1 MARLSPARS
10 LGGGSPKPKAPTVHL
25 PFTSSIYPINTAG
38 ILGSYNPERDYQVQS
53 GSEGLNDLLEEIG
66 TKKKVGQRNTDQK
79 RREIDRSYQQTVG
92 DQKRELGYDQADLGY
107 KLGQLGINFGR
118 SIEDLSTAKQRG
130 DQDYERTLTNMQHEY
145 GSRAEQQSQNAIQQG
160 TDEAGTTAAS
170 SAVRGANQA
179 YDKGNVDL
187 GHARAEEDFTRRED
201 RLNQDYQSDV
211 AHADEGFGRQQ
222 TQEGINVARAG
233 QGATTAQHNLTH
245 SWLDTLNEYA
255 TKGSHATRT
264 QEGYET
270 AAGEAAAYEASKL
283 HPGIHFPGST
293 QPGAATQG
301 PHTAATG
308 GGTLAPVKLGGG
320 PRLGTGRRLAAPRY

>member
-1 MARLSPARS
+1 MPRLNPSTS
-10 LGGGSPKPKAPTVHL
+10 LGTPKPKKTVHL
-25 PFTSSIYPINTAG
+25 PFTSSIYPTNTAG

-66 TKKKVGQRNTDQK
+66 TKRQIGQRNTGQK
-79 RREIDRSYQQTVG
+79 RREINRSYQQTVG
-92 DQKRELGYDQADLGY
+92 DQKRELGYDQSDLGY

-118 SIEDLSTAKQRG
+118 SIEDLSVAKQRG

-170 SAVRGANQA
+170 NAVGGANQA

-187 GHARAEEDFTRRED
+187 SHARAEEDYARQQG
-201 RLNQDYQSDV
+201 RLEQDYGSDV
-211 AHADEGFGRQQ
+211 AHANEGFGRQQ
-222 TQEGINVARAG
+222 EQEGINVARAG

-245 SWLDTLNEYA
+245 SWLDTLHEYA

-293 QPGAATQG
+293 QPGAQTQG
-301 PHTAATG
+301 PHAYALG
-308 GGTLAPVKLGGG
+308 GGTKAPSPLKYGINVGG
-320 PRLGTGRRLAAPRY
+320 GRRLAAPRY

>member
-1 MARLSPARS
+1 MARLSPAVS
-10 LGGGSPKPKAPTVHL
+10 LGGPPKPKKTVHL
-25 PFTSSIYPINTAG
+25 PFTSSIYPTNTAG

-66 TKKKVGQRNTDQK
+66 TKRQIGQRNTAQK
-79 RREIDRSYQQTVG
+79 RREINRSYQQTVG
-92 DQKRELGYDQADLGY
+92 DQKRELGYDQSDLGY

-118 SIEDLSTAKQRG
+118 SIEDLSVAKQRG
-130 DQDYERTLTNMQHEY
+130 GEDYDRTLTNMQHEY
-145 GSRAEQQSQNAIQQG
+145 GARAEQQSQNAIQQG
-160 TDEAGTTAAS
+160 TDEAGTTTAS

-187 GHARAEEDFTRRED
+187 SHQRSEEDLGRQQGRVE
-201 RLNQDYQSDV
+201 QDYATDV
-211 AHADEGFGRQQ
+211 AHANEGFGRQQ

-301 PHTAATG
+301 PHTAARA
-308 GGTLAPVKLGGG
+308 GGTLAPVTLGGG